1 MGTTT
6 FSGPLRSGTV
16 REGAG
21 VNTGLAVLAQ
31 TYDSGDMTGDVIGN
45 YDALLGILPK
55 GAQIVDIVVD
65 QVVASGTGTTTV
77 SVGTASGGAQLM
89 AAVATTAGGRF
100 RGTAT
105 AATQLA
111 WQTSANADTPVY
123 VRAAVG
129 TGTLTTGRFLVTAQ
143 YIQK

>member
-1 MGTTT
+1 MATTT
-6 FSGPLRSGTV
+6 FSGPVRAGTV
-16 REGAG
+16 REGASSNVG
-21 VNTGLAVLAQ
+21 RVVLSQ
-31 TYDSGDMTGDVIGN
+31 SYDSGDMTGDVVGN
-45 YDALLGILPK
+45 YDVLLGYLPA

-65 QVVASGTGTTTV
+65 QVVASATGTTTV

-89 AAVATTAGGRF
+89 AGVDASAGGRF

-111 WQTSANADTPVY
+111 WQIGSTDQAVY

-129 TGTLTTGRFLVTAQ
+129 TGTLTAGRFILTVN
-143 YIQK
+143 YVQK